1 MHCTSCNYRK
11 NCFYLFIPLLITV
24 SKLTQTLYA
33 NLSQLYQLTF
43 AQCVRLFYTFTGWSN
58 PKLFPLYIGCY
69 QWSSLSTLK
78 SSSIDMTDGM
88 TPWKDSVATYDSAT
102 ECKDLCSKYKYFYI
116 ADSEKNSYSTE
127 DSAPVCRC
135 IDSEWSVI
143 TSGTDTGRCNT
154 LGCEP
159 QRTTFARLDERHCHP
174 SNIANLALKYLI
186 GNLQATFG
194 GSSYERSKSNNLIG
208 AFYKTSDD
216 QIKPIQ
222 SKRSVLTY
230 YRSSDEY
237 VDTNLPT
244 SGTGRINLS
253 NQFNQAYST
262 PVDMNPTDSN
272 SGWIKLDDKACGYDR
287 RGGLKDQA
295 RAIYINPNVIKEKN
309 IGTNNPTL
317 NQSTIDLDFIP

>member
-1 MHCTSCNYRK
+1 
-11 NCFYLFIPLLITV
+11 
-24 SKLTQTLYA
+24 
-33 NLSQLYQLTF
+33 
-43 AQCVRLFYTFTGWSN
+43 
-58 PKLFPLYIGCY
+58 
-69 QWSSLSTLK
+69 
-78 SSSIDMTDGM
+78 MTDGM

-116 ADSEKNSYSTE
+116 ADSKKNSYSTK

-143 TSGTDTGRCNT
+143 TSGT
-154 LGCEP
+154 
-159 QRTTFARLDERHCHP
+159 FARLDERHCHP
-174 SNIANLALKYLI
+174 SNIANLDKIGGSSNFKRPLKYLI
-186 GNLQATFG
+186 GNLVVA
-194 GSSYERSKSNNLIG
+194 SNNLIG

-244 SGTGRINLS
+244 SGTGYIKPNLVQRNFAS
-253 NQFNQAYST
+253 GNSYTKSYEYAYST

>member
-1 MHCTSCNYRK
+1 
-11 NCFYLFIPLLITV
+11 
-24 SKLTQTLYA
+24 
-33 NLSQLYQLTF
+33 
-43 AQCVRLFYTFTGWSN
+43 
-58 PKLFPLYIGCY
+58 
-69 QWSSLSTLK
+69 
-78 SSSIDMTDGM
+78 MTDGM

-116 ADSEKNSYSTE
+116 ADSKKNSYSTE

-135 IDSEWSVI
+135 IDVEWSVI
-143 TSGTDTGRCNT
+143 TSGTFG
-154 LGCEP
+154 
-159 QRTTFARLDERHCHP
+159 RLDERHCHP
-174 SNIANLALKYLI
+174 SNIANLDKIGGSSNFKLPLKYLI
-186 GNLQATFG
+186 GNQII
-194 GSSYERSKSNNLIG
+194 GSTTSNNLIG

>member
-1 MHCTSCNYRK
+1 M
-11 NCFYLFIPLLITV
+11 FIPLLITD

-33 NLSQLYQLTF
+33 NLSILYQLTF
-43 AQCVRLFYTFTGWSN
+43 AQCVRLFYIFTGWSN

-69 QWSSLSTLK
+69 QWSSISTLR
-78 SSSIDMTDGM
+78 SNSIDMTDSM
-88 TPWKDSVATYDSAT
+88 TSWKYSLDSAS

-116 ADSEKNSYSTE
+116 ADSKKNSYSTE

-135 IDSEWSVI
+135 IDVEWSVI
-143 TSGTDTGRCNT
+143 TSGTFG
-154 LGCEP
+154 
-159 QRTTFARLDERHCHP
+159 RLDERHCHP
-174 SNIANLALKYLI
+174 SNIANLDKIGGSSNFKLPLKYLI
-186 GNLQATFG
+186 GNQII
-194 GSSYERSKSNNLIG
+194 GSTTSNNLIG